1 MRSVLV
7 EGLRVVVSG
16 VLDLGE
22 ATDVGSVLGE
32 LNIFF
37 QVIVLCQVKVLLFGD
52 LVQVPF
58 VEEIVG
64 GCVAPVRPE
73 HHVVHGTHHQVKRL

>member
-52 LVQVPF
+52 L
-58 VEEIVG
+58 I
-64 GCVAPVRPE
+64 
-73 HHVVHGTHHQVKRL
+73 